1 LIVVIS
7 NNERIIILAALHSYE
22 AQLSANTTTRN
33 EFIQATYKE
42 TGVSL
47 GSIELKDLAKKFE
60 SLGEE
65 YGTKI
70 PT

>member
-22 AQLSANTTTRN
+22 EQLLANTTTKD
-33 EFIQATYKE
+33 EFSKATYKE
-42 TGVSL
+42 IGISL

-65 YGTKI
+65 HETRL